1 LAKSTLKKNE
11 LAAQVAEKLQAW
23 VGPAARLVVGVSGG
37 ADSVALLHL
46 LAADKDRRHRLLAV
60 HVNHGLRGAQAQRDE
75 AFVVSLC
82 TRWGVPCKV
91 YAPDVRGAAAGRK
104 WSVEEA
110 GRKLRQE
117 CFLLAARE
125 FGAQAVL
132 LAHHRDD
139 QAETVLFNF
148 LRGTGLR
155 GLGGMLP
162 VRVFPHPGAPA
173 GLKLIRPL
181 LEVAKADLTAYCRSQ
196 HLTWRHDQSNED
208 TNFSRNRI
216 RRRLIPWLEKNFN
229 PALRLVLAR
238 AAESAA
244 RDEAWLEEL
253 SQRALRA
260 CAPASTTARITL
272 ARSRLAALAEPLRRR
287 VLSQVWDQ
295 LGIPHKSQ
303 AHLANLE
310 RALEQAGTYTGH
322 LPGKWRVRQ
331 GAKYLEIFKTPDKKR
346 TTAPAS
352 LDHPAFSGVYM
363 EKCPVPSQG
372 GKLPK
377 NSPYIYVDAGKITG
391 ELICRSR
398 RPGDTMC
405 PLGLSGQHKEVKKIF
420 MEMRVPAA
428 KRAVWPLLVMGKEI
442 IWVYRGPMA
451 ESVKLDGKTRQALKL
466 ILKRG

>member
-1 LAKSTLKKNE
+1 MAKSTLKKNE

-244 RDEAWLEEL
+244 RDEAWLESSPNGRCAL
-253 SQRALRA
+253 ARRRQPQRALLWHAAGWRLWRNPCAAGCFPKFGTSWAFRISHRRIWPTWSARWSRRELIPGICQGNGA
-260 CAPASTTARITL
+260 CAKGQST
-272 ARSRLAALAEPLRRR
+272 
-287 VLSQVWDQ
+287 
-295 LGIPHKSQ
+295 
-303 AHLANLE
+303 
-310 RALEQAGTYTGH
+310 
-322 LPGKWRVRQ
+322 WR
-331 GAKYLEIFKTPDKKR
+331 F
-346 TTAPAS
+346 
-352 LDHPAFSGVYM
+352 
-363 EKCPVPSQG
+363 
-372 GKLPK
+372 
-377 NSPYIYVDAGKITG
+377 
-391 ELICRSR
+391 
-398 RPGDTMC
+398 
-405 PLGLSGQHKEVKKIF
+405 
-420 MEMRVPAA
+420 
-428 KRAVWPLLVMGKEI
+428 
-442 IWVYRGPMA
+442 
-451 ESVKLDGKTRQALKL
+451 LKL
-466 ILKRG
+466 RIKKERPRLPVWITPRFPGSIWRNVRFHPKGENYPKTALIYM